1 MLACVYLSPT
11 IPNLTWRVQA
21 KSLIQSVN
29 GAFLRSGVLC
39 RQLEP
44 RQEIDSHRV
53 ARGLHSL
60 WWPRSCFGTW
70 NSANLTSKI
79 RQSPHHSK
87 LDGRGLSQLR
97 RVSLRKLS
105 KPNLSHSKVH
115 LRLCLSPLP
124 KEVFK
129 LPSLSDFQPPLLCR
143 LFHPFGAQLNQS
155 PEQPLRRH
163 STRSRAQ
170 MLKAIRKSF
179 IKRTLRLSY
188 FLSVSWRLA
197 CR

>member
-1 MLACVYLSPT
+1 MRLDFYPKAGCGSAKFGRLKHDGC
-11 IPNLTWRVQA
+11 IQA

-97 RVSLRKLS
+97 RVSLRKLKTKS
-105 KPNLSHSKVH
+105 VSLHGCT
-115 LRLCLSPLP
+115 LRLCLSPLR
-124 KEVFK
+124 KKVFK
-129 LPSLSDFQPPLLCR
+129 LPSLSDFQPP
-143 LFHPFGAQLNQS
+143 
-155 PEQPLRRH
+155 PLSGYFTLSAHNRIRVRN
-163 STRSRAQ
+163 SGSA
-170 MLKAIRKSF
+170 AIRLGAGLK
-179 IKRTLRLSY
+179 
-188 FLSVSWRLA
+188 
-197 CR
+197 C

>member
-1 MLACVYLSPT
+1 MTKRSVEFRQETAPTRRISTEMLACVYLSPT
-11 IPNLTWRVQA
+11 IPNLTWRVQT

-97 RVSLRKLS
+97 RVSLRKLKTKS
-105 KPNLSHSKVH
+105 VSLHGCT
-115 LRLCLSPLP
+115 LRLCLSPLR
-124 KEVFK
+124 KK
-129 LPSLSDFQPPLLCR
+129 SLSYLLSATSSLHC
-143 LFHPFGAQLNQS
+143 FAGYF
-155 PEQPLRRH
+155 
-163 STRSRAQ
+163 
-170 MLKAIRKSF
+170 
-179 IKRTLRLSY
+179 TLS
-188 FLSVSWRLA
+188 A
-197 CR
+197 HN

>member
-1 MLACVYLSPT
+1 M
-11 IPNLTWRVQA
+11 
-21 KSLIQSVN
+21 N
-29 GAFLRSGVLC
+29 GAFLRSGLLC
-39 RQLEP
+39 RQLEA
-44 RQEIDSHRV
+44 RQEIDSHRG

-105 KPNLSHSKVH
+105 KPNLSHSKGAPQDFVYPH
-115 LRLCLSPLP
+115 CP
-124 KEVFK
+124 KKVFK

-143 LFHPFGAQLNQS
+143 LFHPFGAQSNQS
-155 PEQPLRRH
+155 PEQRLRRH

-170 MLKAIRKSF
+170 MLKALRKSF
-179 IKRTLRLSY
+179 IKKTLPLSY

-197 CR
+197 CS

>member
-1 MLACVYLSPT
+1 VTKRSVEFRQETAPTRRINTEMLACVYLSPT

-29 GAFLRSGVLC
+29 GAFLRSGLLC

-44 RQEIDSHRV
+44 RQEIDSHRG

-60 WWPRSCFGTW
+60 WWPKSCFGTW

-79 RQSPHHSK
+79 RQSPHHLK

-115 LRLCLSPLP
+115 LKTLSIPIAQ
-124 KEVFK
+124 K
-129 LPSLSDFQPPLLCR
+129 SL
-143 LFHPFGAQLNQS
+143 
-155 PEQPLRRH
+155 
-163 STRSRAQ
+163 
-170 MLKAIRKSF
+170 
-179 IKRTLRLSY
+179 
-188 FLSVSWRLA
+188 
-197 CR
+197 